1 MKKQLQAILFST
13 LFISLLNSRTEAYA
27 QGDVSQLVQAGRADA
42 TKLSQAYLNPLF
54 KGLGFGMNS
63 GWYNSAKAKN
73 LGKFDLKIQATGA
86 IVPGSDKSFDI
97 NSLGLTNSRPRNL
110 NNSISPTAFGNDSRG
125 PELVVYDDDNNEVS
139 SFNLPSGAGI
149 GFVPSPQV
157 QLTVGLIKNTDVSV
171 RFTPKVGGGD
181 FGKIGS
187 WGFGVKKEITS
198 LLPGKSEKII
208 PVDIALAFGYNQITY
223 DYNIPL
229 EDQLGG
235 NGSTDLNQRVEGK
248 FSGFS
253 IDAILSKKLA
263 VFTPFIGVGYNSS
276 KTDLGVL
283 GNYIIDSGIAGQT
296 ATITDPV
303 KIKQTDVSGVRANVG
318 FGLHLA
324 FFRLYGAYSV
334 GEYQAVTAGIGFG
347 IGK

>member
-1 MKKQLQAILFST
+1 MKKQIQAILFST
-13 LFISLLNSRTEAYA
+13 LFTGLLNSGSEAYA
-27 QGDVSQLVQAGRADA
+27 QGDVSQLVQAGKADA

-63 GWYNSAKAKN
+63 GWYNSAKTKN

-97 NSLGLTNSRPRNL
+97 NSLGLTNSRVVGTS
-110 NNSISPTAFGNDSRG
+110 SISPTAFGRDESG
-125 PELVVYDDDNNEVS
+125 PEIQVFTDDGILIPGAN
-139 SFNLPSGAGI
+139 FTMPSGSGI
-149 GFVPSPQV
+149 SIVPSPQV

-187 WGFGVKKEITS
+187 WGFGIKKEITS
-198 LLPGKSEKII
+198 LLPGKSEIII
-208 PVDIALAFGYNQITY
+208 PIDIALAFGYNQTNY
-223 DYNIPL
+223 DYNIKVK
-229 EDQLGG
+229 DQVG
-235 NGSTDLNQRVEGK
+235 NNQSTNLNQRVEGK

-253 IDAILSKKLA
+253 LDAIVSKKLA
-263 VFTPFIGVGYNSS
+263 IFTPFLGIGYNSG
-276 KTDLGVL
+276 KTDLGIL
-283 GNYIIDSGIAGQT
+283 GTYTFDNQPDVV
-296 ATITDPV
+296 DPV
-303 KIKQTDVSGVRANVG
+303 KIKQTDISGVRANVG

-324 FFRLYGAYSV
+324 LFRLYGAYSM

>member
-13 LFISLLNSRTEAYA
+13 LFISLLNSKTEVYA
-27 QGDVSQLVQAGRADA
+27 QGDVAEIVRAGAADA

-54 KGLGFGMNS
+54 KGIGFGMNS
-63 GWYNSAKAKN
+63 GWYNSAKTKN

-97 NSLGLTNSRPRNL
+97 NSLGLTNSRPRNS

-125 PELVVYDDDNNEVS
+125 PELVVYDNNGSEVS

-208 PVDIALAFGYNQITY
+208 PIDIALAFGYNQTTY

-229 EDQLGG
+229 EDQAGG
-235 NGSTDLNQRVEGK
+235 NGSDLNQRVEGK
-248 FSGFS
+248 FSGVS

-276 KTDLGVL
+276 KTDLGIL
-283 GNYIIDSGIAGQT
+283 GDYVVRNQIGPPT
-296 ATITDPV
+296 TITDPV

-318 FGLHLA
+318 FGLHMA

>member
-1 MKKQLQAILFST
+1 MKKPIQAILFST
-13 LFISLLNSRTEAYA
+13 LLITLSTSKTAVFA
-27 QGDVSQLVQAGRADA
+27 QGDVAELVQAGAADA

-54 KGLGFGMNS
+54 KGIGFGMNS
-63 GWYNSAKAKN
+63 AWYNSAKTKN

-86 IVPGSDKSFDI
+86 LVSTPDRSFDI
-97 NSLGLTNSRPRNL
+97 NSLGLTNSRPRNS
-110 NNSISPTAFGNDSRG
+110 NNSISPTAFGNDSGG
-125 PELVVYDDDNNEVS
+125 PEIVIYDNGNNEIS
-139 SFNLPSGAGI
+139 SFNLPSGSGI
-149 GFVPSPQV
+149 NIVPSPQI

-198 LLPGKSEKII
+198 LLPGKSEKVI

-223 DYNIPL
+223 DYNIPV
-229 EDQLGG
+229 EDQIGG

-248 FSGFS
+248 FSGYS
-253 IDAILSKKLA
+253 IDAIISKKLA
-263 VFTPFIGVGYNSS
+263 IFTPFLGVGYNNS
-276 KTDLGVL
+276 KTDLGIL
-283 GNYIIDSGIAGQT
+283 GTYNIEGQT
-296 ATITDPV
+296 DPLIDPV
-303 KIKQTDVSGVRANVG
+303 KINQTDISGLRANVG

-324 FFRLYGAYSV
+324 FFRLYGAYSI